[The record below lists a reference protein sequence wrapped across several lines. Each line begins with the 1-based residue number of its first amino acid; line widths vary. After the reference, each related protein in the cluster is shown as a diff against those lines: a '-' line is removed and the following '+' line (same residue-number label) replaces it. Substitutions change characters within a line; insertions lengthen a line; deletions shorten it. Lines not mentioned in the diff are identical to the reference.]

1 MLTRGGLASGILFV
15 DGSKGAEHSRPFIDR
30 RLAIMRR
37 STTAASG
44 GPSVHLS
51 WKVRPN
57 SYFDS
62 IDLMR
67 VAEQAR
73 QLAGV
78 TEVAVVMGTATGR
91 SMLAQAAM
99 WPAEAPAGES
109 SDLLVAVRASSE
121 AVAHRALAC
130 VEELLSAGRDTGAA
144 GWA

>member
-1 MLTRGGLASGILFV
+1 MRLSERDRSYRI
-15 DGSKGAEHSRPFIDR
+15 GARAQSPFDRLGRSPTGYNATID
-30 RLAIMRR
+30 A
-37 STTAASG
+37 AASG

-130 VEELLSAGRDTGAA
+130 GEGLLR
-144 GWA
+144 